1 VPFTP
6 PGTQL
11 RSIEIDVPDT
21 ETVTFLLDRLQIS
34 QPKMHMISIMKR
46 RRKKMNKHKWKK
58 ARRAVRNSSRYNKEK
73 NRKAG
78 TLRKKQ
84 E

>member
-1 VPFTP
+1 
-6 PGTQL
+6 
-11 RSIEIDVPDT
+11 
-21 ETVTFLLDRLQIS
+21 
-34 QPKMHMISIMKR
+34 MKR